1 MNEDGDDLDDGEME
15 EGDREPWL
23 AAAEG
28 AQHYRGGDLDLEQDG
43 EIERPWWGP
52 QPAGL
57 NRDEA
62 FA

>member
-1 MNEDGDDLDDGEME
+1 ME

-23 AAAEG
+23 AAADG